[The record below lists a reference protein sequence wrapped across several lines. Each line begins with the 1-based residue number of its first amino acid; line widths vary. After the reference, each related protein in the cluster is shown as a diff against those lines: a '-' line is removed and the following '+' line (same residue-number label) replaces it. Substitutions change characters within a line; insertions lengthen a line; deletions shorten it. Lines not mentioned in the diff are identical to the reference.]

1 LTTTLNYVKLYH
13 KKGGDI
19 MSKLLKVRDVAAYYG
34 VSVQA
39 VYKWIN
45 EGKISTTATPGGE
58 KRIEE
63 EELQKISEKRG

>member
-1 LTTTLNYVKLYH
+1 
-13 KKGGDI
+13 

-45 EGKISTTATPGGE
+45 EGKISTTETPGGE